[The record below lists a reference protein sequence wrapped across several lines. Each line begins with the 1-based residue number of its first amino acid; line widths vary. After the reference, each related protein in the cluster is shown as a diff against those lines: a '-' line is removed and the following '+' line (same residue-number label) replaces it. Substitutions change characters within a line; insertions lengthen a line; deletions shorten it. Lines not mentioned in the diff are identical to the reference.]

1 MINGYEKLIKIM
13 RNQGA
18 KYNSPGIQLAK
29 VVNPPPNFMI
39 NTGDVQISKE
49 NIYISEYLLNT
60 YKREINLPSSPAEGN
75 TSEGSIQSISI
86 SKADLNFVDTLQT
99 GDIIAVMPTA
109 DMQTWIVLDKVVRL

>member
-29 VVNPPPNFMI
+29 VVNPPPNLMI

-60 YKREINLPSSPAEGN
+60 YKRQINL
-75 TSEGSIQSISI
+75 TSMEGSSQSINI
-86 SKADLNFVDTLQT
+86 PKADVSFVDTLQS
-99 GDIIAVMPTA
+99 GDVIAVMPTA
-109 DMQTWIVLDKVVRL
+109 DVQTWIVLDKVVRL